1 MKNTGHAL
9 LYVVRSDLCLTGCA
23 IEIKHFFLDL
33 LRISMLSCTG
43 DTKQAK
49 EYHMPHTVLTIL
61 EGAAGLAC
69 LAVILWLNS
78 RIPKR

>member
-1 MKNTGHAL
+1 
-9 LYVVRSDLCLTGCA
+9 
-23 IEIKHFFLDL
+23 
-33 LRISMLSCTG
+33 
-43 DTKQAK
+43 
-49 EYHMPHTVLTIL
+49 MPHTVLTIL